1 MSEMLDTTFDEYVFN
16 NFNDE
21 IFTAIW
27 RFIHE
32 QPEKL
37 RLKRRLRRTDS
48 KRLSGWSVQP
58 AQMEDTPGDDLY
70 FKIHVMAQL
79 AISDTGQKWE
89 KVVFQPFEL
98 FCHMDL
104 SDEMDELEILDVSVA
119 ARLHLWM
126 ERLFDRKEIYL
137 SNKLVPSVTEE
148 DLEKMATHFLRE
160 FYPEALQKPMA
171 LDPYVLAERM
181 GLTIMEQRIDRE
193 MRVYGQ
199 IYFQKAVAEFYDDEE
214 DKTTRRI
221 VPRGTIV
228 VDGMANFHR
237 DMESDHSTIV
247 HECVHWRYHRKRFM
261 FEQKVR
267 GKDATAMRC
276 CEDGTVLNA
285 CDRLTR
291 EMELQANMVA
301 PRIQMPRKMFE
312 KMAKEVI
319 GWQIRRSGDTLCD
332 AMPEVIGMLAK
343 IFDVSKMAAKQRL
356 VDVGYAEAQG
366 ALVEVNGRTVPPHKW
381 RKGSLAENETF
392 TIPAEAVM
400 LLLRSDARMRE
411 AARRCVYIDGHY
423 VLNLSR
429 YVVWHG
435 DGEARMTDYARWHMD
450 ECCLRF
456 TFVVQGGMDARYAR
470 EYFLNRGAL
479 PEYRL
484 NYDFSAPLPELREEK
499 EQPVNEAKIE
509 ELDRIYQA
517 KRETKELL
525 QELEEIHH
533 EEKAKIDRE
542 FEKALEQKLE
552 LELAKLPENTRTE
565 GAIMALTNKLRVTVA
580 QDFKRKLKYPPSKE
594 WNRLIHLR
602 GMNREDLADVAHL
615 SVYQLQRITGL
626 YDEHPKLEKVV
637 LMCLALRLPPDISR
651 YMIKR
656 SHIDYHPENINSEH
670 FLFDTALEMR
680 YTASLGETRIFLLS
694 KGIEL

>member
-79 AISDTGQKWE
+79 AISDAGQRWE

-126 ERLFDRKEIYL
+126 ERLFDRKEIFL

-199 IYFQKAVAEFYDDEE
+199 IYFQKSVAEFYDDEE

-221 VPRGTIV
+221 VSQGTIV

-285 CDRLTR
+285 RDRLTR
-291 EMELQANMVA
+291 EMELQANMVT

-381 RKGSLAENETF
+381 RKGALAENETF
-392 TIPAEAVM
+392 TIPFMEAV
-400 LLLRSDARMRE
+400 RIFCENKAFCE
-411 AARRCVYIDGHY
+411 AARNHVYIDGHF
-423 VLNLSR
+423 VLNDPR
-429 YVVWHG
+429 YVMRNG
-435 DGEARMTDYARWHMD
+435 ADEIRLTDYARWHMD
-450 ECCLRF
+450 ECCLVF
-456 TFVVQGGMDARYAR
+456 TFAGQKWNPSVPPRFEYMCYLVDFDKYIRQHPYIDFDNAKNKDRTERETLLLKQEVMLEDAR
-470 EYFLNRGAL
+470 
-479 PEYRL
+479 
-484 NYDFSAPLPELREEK
+484 K
-499 EQPVNEAKIE
+499 
-509 ELDRIYQA
+509 
-517 KRETKELL
+517 L
-525 QELEEIHH
+525 QEL
-533 EEKAKIDRE
+533 K
-542 FEKALEQKLE
+542 
-552 LELAKLPENTRTE
+552 ENTEKPWKILEEWRKI
-565 GAIMALTNKLRVTVA
+565 GATQLERDGWGSQST
-580 QDFKRKLKYPPSKE
+580 FSKIL
-594 WNRLIHLR
+594 NGDSR
-602 GMNREDLADVAHL
+602 GELY
-615 SVYQLQRITGL
+615 SV
-626 YDEHPKLEKVV
+626 VM
-637 LMCLALRLPPDISR
+637 MCLGMHLPPIISDNML
-651 YMIKR
+651 YL
-656 SHIDYHPENINSEH
+656 SENTLYLHKKAHRVAN
-670 FLFDTALEMR
+670 
-680 YTASLGETRIFLLS
+680 FLLNFCYLDAFETINNYLLQN
-694 KGIEL
+694 GIQKF